1 MSSRHSTQSN
11 AEDKIKQE
19 EIDVLKLAQEEGV
32 PLISFLL
39 SKAIDD
45 ESLIP
50 DNIREWTF

>member
-11 AEDKIKQE
+11 TEDKIKQE

-45 ESLIP
+45 KSLIP